1 MLFLLIRR
9 WFTTKSC
16 VCPPPTCPWGRW
28 HWGRSTTWLPLRPTS
43 WCGSFSSAPTCGP
56 CLCRWVELSWSHVSM
71 RMFVSESLCVS
82 ADCDGS
88 YPALLST
95 GLQCFSRSVSHHLP
109 GPDPIPHSHEAGR
122 HAEKLISKQRAYIP
136 VYVFCRI
143 IWRYLRSLEHLL
155 SCIALPLRN
164 TPLIGWKRPRRS

>member
-1 MLFLLIRR
+1 MIYNKILRLSTSNMSMGEMTLGQINNLVAIETNQLMWFLFLCPNLWAMPVQVGWTDLI
-9 WFTTKSC
+9 
-16 VCPPPTCPWGRW
+16 
-28 HWGRSTTWLPLRPTS
+28 
-43 WCGSFSSAPTCGP
+43 
-56 CLCRWVELSWSHVSM
+56 SWSDVSV
-71 RMFVSESLCVS
+71 RMFILESPCVS

-88 YPALLST
+88 YPALLSA
-95 GLQCFSRSVSHHLP
+95 GLQCFSWSVSHHLP

-122 HAEKLISKQRAYIP
+122 NAEKLISMQRVYIP

-143 IWRYLRSLEHLL
+143 VWRYLRSLEHLL